1 MFHSHLLVLGLFSLL
16 VSVFFGT
23 LTRETPR
30 ESARIAGVM
39 FASMLGFSLI
49 VGYVMYIFPLG

>member
-1 MFHSHLLVLGLFSLL
+1 MFHSHFAILTIFSLL

-23 LTRETPR
+23 LTRERPKDC
-30 ESARIAGVM
+30 AKVAGVM
-39 FASMLGFSLI
+39 LVSMLGFSVV